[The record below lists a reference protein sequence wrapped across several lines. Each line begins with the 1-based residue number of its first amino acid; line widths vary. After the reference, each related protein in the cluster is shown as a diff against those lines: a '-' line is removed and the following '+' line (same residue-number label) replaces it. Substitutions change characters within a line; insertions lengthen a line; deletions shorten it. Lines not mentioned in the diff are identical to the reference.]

1 MKTSPV
7 FDENKIESECW
18 EKQKFFFYML
28 NAAVIGKKKVV
39 SDFDKDLNK

>member
-1 MKTSPV
+1 MLG
-7 FDENKIESECW
+7 KIEI
-18 EKQKFFFYML
+18 FFFYML